1 MKREIKDALIGIMGM
16 INSVAKKWVDTGMKE
31 TPEEM
36 IDFLVPF
43 IFKRK
48 LLVTFLHFHLRSMRF
63 KRLLLKPLDCGI
75 LSVLPFQCAS
85 VFCCLPFNRYPVK
98 MGYVVGYKWGGS

>member
-1 MKREIKDALIGIMGM
+1 MYHSKSEGYSVKREIKDALIGIMGM

-48 LLVTFLHFHLRSMRF
+48 PLV
-63 KRLLLKPLDCGI
+63 PAQNEAI
-75 LSVLPFQCAS
+75 
-85 VFCCLPFNRYPVK
+85 
-98 MGYVVGYKWGGS
+98 

>member
-1 MKREIKDALIGIMGM
+1 MYHSKSEGHSVKREIKDALIGIMGM

-48 LLVTFLHFHLRSMRF
+48 LLVSAQNEALY
-63 KRLLLKPLDCGI
+63 
-75 LSVLPFQCAS
+75 VL
-85 VFCCLPFNRYPVK
+85 
-98 MGYVVGYKWGGS
+98 